1 MQSPKKY
8 TNHLINETSP
18 YLLQH
23 AHNPVDWYPWGD
35 EAFERAKAEDMPV
48 LVSIGYSACH
58 WCHVME
64 HESFE
69 DEAAAQLMN
78 ENFVSIKV
86 DMEERP
92 DVDQIYMTF
101 VQMTTGRGGW
111 PMNVFLPPDKL
122 PFFGGTYFPPVSR
135 YNMPSWPQILTSI
148 AEAWREKRDELLH
161 SANEI
166 VSEIRRVGKAEFAPT
181 AVSEDV
187 LENAFASFVRS
198 FDAKNGGVGVAPKF
212 PPAMSLEFLLRYWKR
227 TGNENALEIVKHTAA
242 KMANGGIYDQLGGG
256 FHRYATDAIWLVP
269 HFEKML
275 YDNAQLIRVYL
286 HLYQIA
292 RSGGN
297 ASMNERASVA
307 DEEGTLPNG
316 RVSASIESADAEF
329 YKRIAV
335 ETLEYVKR
343 EMLDRSGG
351 FYSSQDADSEGV
363 EGKFFVWTAQEIV
376 EVLSEDDGPIFN
388 DYYDVTEEGNFEGA
402 NILNVKNP
410 VATAP
415 GTGKGGTGRNASV
428 NERASV
434 NGVESTLPYGH
445 VSARKRLF
453 EEREKRVKPF
463 RDEKVL
469 TAWNGLMLAAFAE
482 AAAVLGSE
490 DYLEIAKRNADFL
503 LGNLVEEESTTP
515 SAEAAA
521 TPPQTGAEPKRT
533 TPSAEAAATPPQI
546 GGEPKRTTPS
556 AQKSGGH
563 PSFVRRGALLRTWKD
578 GRAKLNG
585 YIEDH
590 ANLADGLIELYQA
603 SGEMRYLLEAKRL
616 ADAMIT
622 EFWDEENG
630 GVFFTS
636 NDHEELIVRN
646 KDFYD
651 NATPAG
657 NSVAADVLLKLSKF
671 FGEEKYERFAATVL
685 RLVAPQISRYPQG
698 VGRALSAIEF
708 FLAPVKEVVIIGE
721 KGNDLEREIFGEFLP
736 NKVVVLSAEPERHA
750 EFLPLLQDREMID
763 GKATAYVC
771 ENFVCQRPV
780 VTPAELRELLS

>member
-23 AHNPVDWYPWGD
+23 AHNPVDWYPWGE
-35 EAFERAKAEDMPV
+35 EAFAKAKAEDKPV

-69 DEAAAQLMN
+69 DEAAAKLMN
-78 ENFVSIKV
+78 DNFVSIKV

-101 VQMTTGRGGW
+101 VQLTTGRGGW
-111 PMNVFLPPDKL
+111 PMNVFLTPDKL

-135 YNMPSWPQILTSI
+135 YNMPSWSQILTSI
-148 AEAWREKRDELLH
+148 AEAWREKRSELLD
-161 SANEI
+161 SANDI
-166 VSEIRRVGKAEFAPT
+166 TGEIRRVGKAEFAPA
-181 AVSEDV
+181 AVSEDI
-187 LENAFASFVRS
+187 LETAFASFVRS
-198 FDAKNGGVGVAPKF
+198 FDAKNGGFGGAPKF
-212 PPAMSLEFLLRYWKR
+212 PPSMSLDFLLRYWKR

-242 KMANGGIYDQLGGG
+242 KMANGGINDQLGGG
-256 FHRYATDAIWLVP
+256 FHRYAVDAIWLVP

-286 HLYQIA
+286 HLYQIMKKSEVLSLE
-292 RSGGN
+292 SGVEVP
-297 ASMNERASVA
+297 AQDSRLTTQDSEFFK
-307 DEEGTLPNG
+307 
-316 RVSASIESADAEF
+316 RV
-329 YKRIAV
+329 AV

-343 EMLDRSGG
+343 EMLDSSGG

-363 EGKFFVWTAQEIV
+363 EGKFFVWTVEEITA
-376 EVLSEDDGPIFN
+376 VLGEEDAKEFCAF
-388 DYYDVTEEGNFEGA
+388 YDVTAEGNFEET

-410 VATAP
+410 LGSDSGQLIVDS
-415 GTGKGGTGRNASV
+415 GKLVG
-428 NERASV
+428 
-434 NGVESTLPYGH
+434 L
-445 VSARKRLF
+445 RKRLF
-453 EEREKRVKPF
+453 DEREKRIKPF

-482 AAAVLGSE
+482 AAAVLGNE
-490 DYLEIAKRNADFL
+490 DYLQIAKRNADFL
-503 LGNLVEEESTTP
+503 LENLQKPDREEGRNDKVESYALANAQA
-515 SAEAAA
+515 SASD
-521 TPPQTGAEPKRT
+521 TSGRPQ
-533 TPSAEAAATPPQI
+533 
-546 GGEPKRTTPS
+546 
-556 AQKSGGH
+556 
-563 PSFVRRGALLRTWKD
+563 LLRTWKD

-585 YIEDH
+585 YIEDY
-590 ANLADGLIELYQA
+590 ANLADGLIELYQV
-603 SGEMRYLLEAKRL
+603 SGETKYLLEAKQL
-616 ADAMIT
+616 ADTMIT

-630 GVFFTS
+630 GFFFTS

-657 NSVAADVLLKLSKF
+657 NSVAAAVLLKLAKL

-685 RLVAPQISRYPQG
+685 RLVAPQISRHPHG
-698 VGRALSAIEF
+698 FGRALSAIEF
-708 FLAPVKEVVIIGE
+708 YLAPVKEVVIVGE
-721 KGNDLEREIFGEFLP
+721 KGNELEREVFSEYLP
-736 NKVVVLSAEPERHA
+736 NTVVVLSVESGNEMRPVATAPGSDSSGRNVSVNERA
-750 EFLPLLQDREMID
+750 SVADKEESTLPNGRVSGRIEMRPVATAPGSDKRSEKSVELLPLLLDRKMID
-763 GKATAYVC
+763 GKVTAYIC

-780 VTPAELRELLS
+780 TSVEELREQL